1 MPLNQILYGPPGTGK
16 TYRTRRLAVAI
27 IDGEDK
33 VKGYK
38 DETLLK
44 KRYEE
49 LRTEGRIVF
58 TTFHQSLGYEEF
70 VEGIKPKIQDAAD
83 SSDVDEHPTQ
93 EGRDQIQYEIQDG
106 IFKTIAERALQNTSF
121 VPKHVEHPEDA
132 AVDRASQNTLSMPYK
147 KLLDKKPKV
156 WRISLGRTKGEV
168 KQACFENDRIATYW
182 DYGDLSD
189 KEVHKEYQRKNP
201 DPSIDAFNEM
211 RIDDIFFVYQ
221 NGSRNQAGAA
231 AVGVIKG
238 NYEYDTEPKI
248 GKYSKYTGKVD
259 KYKNTRK
266 VKWFWRQSNEDEYMD
281 LYDLNNN
288 SSLPNRTCHETKI
301 SARDLLLRTQEKLT
315 GGRPKRTT
323 SDEDMAKYVLIIDE
337 INRGNISKILGELI
351 TLIEDNKRL
360 GNEEAMKVKLP
371 YSGNDFGVPNNLY
384 LIGTMNTADRSIAFL
399 DTALRR
405 RFRFIE
411 MMPDYDVLAKELKP
425 IAGSIDIPQMLRA
438 MNEQIIEQHDRDH
451 QIGHS
456 YFLRLKKSPELNA
469 LADIFKREIIPL
481 LREYFYNDA
490 AQIEKVLNGKEFLNE
505 GDDLDKALRKVTHY
519 QDIYKSSPNP

>member
-33 VKGYK
+33 VKRYK
-38 DETLLK
+38 DEKLK

-70 VEGIKPKIQDAAD
+70 VEGIKPKIQDAAG
-83 SSDVDEHPTQ
+83 SSDDDEPPAQ
-93 EGRDQIQYEIQDG
+93 EARDQIQYEIQDG
-106 IFKTIAERALQNTSF
+106 IFKTIAERALQNASF
-121 VPKHVEHPEDA
+121 APKHVEHSEGA
-132 AVDRASQNTLSMPYK
+132 LAERALQDTLSILHK

-168 KQACFENDRIATYW
+168 KQECFENDRIATYW

-189 KEVHKEYQRKNP
+189 EEVHKEYQRKNP

-211 RIDDIFFVYQ
+211 RIDDLFFVYQ

-248 GKYSKYTGKVD
+248 VKYSKYTGKVD
-259 KYKNTRK
+259 EYKNTRK
-266 VKWFWRQSNEDEYMD
+266 VKWCWRQSNEDEYID

-301 SARDLLLRTQEKLT
+301 SARDLLQRTQEKLI
-315 GGRPKRTT
+315 GNNANSPNEDRP
-323 SDEDMAKYVLIIDE
+323 KYVLIIDE

-371 YSGNDFGVPNNLY
+371 YSGDDFGVPNNLY
-384 LIGTMNTADRSIAFL
+384 IIGTMNTADRSIAFL

-405 RFRFIE
+405 RFSFIE

-425 IAGSIDIPQMLRA
+425 IAGINIPQMLKA

-456 YFLRLKKSPELNA
+456 YFLRLKKSPELNV
-469 LADIFKREIIPL
+469 LAEIFKHEIIPL

-505 GDDLDKALRKVTHY
+505 GDDLDKALQKATHY
-519 QDIYKSSPNP
+519 QNIYKSSPNP

>member
-38 DETLLK
+38 DEKLK

-70 VEGIKPKIQDAAD
+70 VEGIKPKIQDASG
-83 SSDVDEHPTQ
+83 SSDADEHPTQ
-93 EGRDQIQYEIQDG
+93 EDKDQIQYEIQDG
-106 IFKTIAERALQNTSF
+106 IFKTIAERALR
-121 VPKHVEHPEDA
+121 D
-132 AVDRASQNTLSMPYK
+132 TLSIPHK
-147 KLLDKKPKV
+147 DLLNQKPTVWKIALGTKEQVKFKEECLKNNYIKVGWDK
-156 WRISLGRTKGEV
+156 
-168 KQACFENDRIATYW
+168 
-182 DYGDLSD
+182 GDLD
-189 KEVHKEYQRKNP
+189 QEGAYEKYRAADLLNP
-201 DPSIDAFNEM
+201 QLMAFHSRMSIGDLL
-211 RIDDIFFVYQ
+211 IVYQ
-221 NGSRNQAGAA
+221 NRSPNRAGVA
-231 AVGVIKG
+231 AVGIIVG
-238 NYEYDTEPKI
+238 NYVYDE
-248 GKYSKYTGKVD
+248 
-259 KYKNTRK
+259 KYKGEIKPDAKHTRP
-266 VKWFWRQSNEDEYMD
+266 VKWLWKQQRETDFIDVYNINNAHRLARHTVYKTRIRASD
-281 LYDLNNN
+281 LLQ
-288 SSLPNRTCHETKI
+288 KI
-301 SARDLLLRTQEKLT
+301 QEKSARDT
-315 GGRPKRTT
+315 PKTLN
-323 SDEDMAKYVLIIDE
+323 EDPPKYVLIIDE

-371 YSGNDFGVPNNLY
+371 YSGDDFGVPNNLY
-384 LIGTMNTADRSIAFL
+384 IIGTMNTADRSIAFL

-405 RFRFIE
+405 RFSFIE

-425 IAGSIDIPQMLRA
+425 IAGINIPQMLKA

-456 YFLRLKKSPELNA
+456 YFLRLKKSPELNV
-469 LADIFKREIIPL
+469 LAEIFKHEIIPL

-505 GDDLDKALRKVTHY
+505 GDDLDKALQKVTHY
-519 QDIYKSSPNP
+519 QNIYKSSPNP